1 MACCI
6 ASMLTACRGQ
16 GEVQAVKSPPTLS
29 PLSGRSM
36 SPPAGPSGHDITLP
50 ITQKSSEHGL
60 TMEAAVQRAVSW
72 YPSMA
77 EAEGKIYQYDERIKS
92 AEGGYLPKV
101 NAGLGGGYKNYNDRG
116 WHPQASVSATQM
128 LYDFGK
134 VSSAVETER
143 AGRNIS
149 AAQYLLRMES
159 LGRDVAHAVIEV
171 QRYKSL
177 LDLAEA
183 QIAGVRKIAE
193 LVKQRTDEGATSAS
207 DLVQAQARVDQAEAT
222 KLQYQSEYNLWRT
235 TLASLTG
242 LDNASFAVADSVP
255 PWLDGACTVSVPDW
269 NKAPAILEAEA
280 RKQEAEAQ
288 LAASKAA
295 GLPTVNLEATAGYDL
310 SNSTATSNQGQ
321 YSIGVN
327 VSAPLYNGG
336 QTAANR
342 RAATHA
348 VKSADAAINAARL
361 DLQRGLMESRGQ
373 IAAMERLIVPLQAR
387 VKAMEKTRDLYRE
400 QYVSLGTR
408 TLLDLLNAEQE
419 LHQARFQIANAKYDT
434 RRLQV
439 GCLYNSGLLR
449 TKFNLKTPVRQM

>member
-1 MACCI
+1 M
-6 ASMLTACRGQ
+6 
-16 GEVQAVKSPPTLS
+16 TLE
-29 PLSGRSM
+29 R
-36 SPPAGPSGHDITLP
+36 
-50 ITQKSSEHGL
+50 
-60 TMEAAVQRAVSW
+60 AVQRAVSW

-77 EAEGKIYQYDERIKS
+77 EAEGKIYQSDERIKS

-101 NAGLGGGYKNYNDRG
+101 NAGLGSGYKNYNDKG
-116 WHPQASVSATQM
+116 WHPQATVNATQM

-143 AGRNIS
+143 AGKNIS
-149 AAQYLLRMES
+149 TAQYLAKMDG
-159 LGRDVAHAVIEV
+159 LGRDVSHALIEV
-171 QRYKSL
+171 QRYKSMI
-177 LDLAEA
+177 DLANG
-183 QIAGVRKIAE
+183 QINGVKKIAE

-207 DLVQAQARVDQAEAT
+207 DSIQAQARVDEAT
-222 KLQYQSEYNLWRT
+222 ATMLQYQSQYNLWRT

-242 LDNASFAVADSVP
+242 LDSGSLAVDDAVP
-255 PWLDGACTVSVPDW
+255 PWLDNSCNVSQPDW
-269 NKAPAILEAEA
+269 NQAPALLEAQA

-310 SNSTATSNQGQ
+310 NNSASSASSNQGQ

-327 VSAPLYNGG
+327 VSASLYNGG

-342 RAATHA
+342 RAAGYA
-348 VKSADAAINAARL
+348 VQSSEAAINAARL

-373 IAAMERLIVPLQAR
+373 ISAMQRLIAPLQSRGQAME
-387 VKAMEKTRDLYRE
+387 ETRDLYRE
-400 QYVSLGTR
+400 QYISLGTR

-419 LHQARFQIANAKYDT
+419 LHQARFQIANTKYDI
-434 RRLQV
+434 RRLQI

-449 TKFNLKTPVRQM
+449 EKFNLKTPVRQM